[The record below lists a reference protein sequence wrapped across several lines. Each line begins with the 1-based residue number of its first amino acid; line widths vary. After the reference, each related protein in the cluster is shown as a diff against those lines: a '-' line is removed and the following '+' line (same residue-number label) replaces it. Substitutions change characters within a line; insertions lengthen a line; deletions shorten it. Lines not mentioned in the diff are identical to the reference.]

1 MSVRVVAAGLDEYEA
16 GLELRAEMSRDSHE
30 PAPWDEIKPGWR
42 EGFREFFTG
51 RQAMGRAQLF
61 LAYDGAEAI
70 GMCITYIAEH
80 YRTAVLGR
88 TYAMLHGVFVKPAY
102 RRRGIARAL
111 TGAAIDW
118 ARERRCYSV
127 RLHSS
132 DMARPLYGSLGFE
145 PTSEME
151 LRLR

>member
-1 MSVRVVAAGLDEYEA
+1 MSIRIVAAGLDEYETA
-16 GLELRAEMSRDSHE
+16 IELRAEMSRDPHE
-30 PAPWDEIKPGWR
+30 TLPWDEANPDWR
-42 EGFREFFTG
+42 EAFREFFTS
-51 RQAMGRAQLF
+51 RQALGRAQLF

-80 YRTAVLGR
+80 YRSAVLGR
-88 TYAMLHGVFVKPAY
+88 VYAMLHGVFVKPAY

-111 TGAAIDW
+111 TEAAVAW
-118 ARERRCYSV
+118 AKERNCYSV
-127 RLHSS
+127 RLHAS
-132 DMARPLYGSLGFE
+132 DMARPLYLSLGFE